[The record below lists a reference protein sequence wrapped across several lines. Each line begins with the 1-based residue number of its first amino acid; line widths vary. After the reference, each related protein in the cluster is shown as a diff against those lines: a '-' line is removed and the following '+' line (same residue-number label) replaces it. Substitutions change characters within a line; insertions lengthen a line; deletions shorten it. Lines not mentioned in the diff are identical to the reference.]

1 MGHNGRLVI
10 MDFFNINNDQWS
22 LEQVPLSIIAEQVG
36 TPCYIYSRAALTHCW
51 KAFNQA
57 FDPTRPHQINYAV
70 KANSNLAILNI
81 LARLGSGFDIVSGGE
96 LERVL
101 SAGGTPEK
109 IIFSGVGKTIPEITR
124 AIEVGIGCINI
135 ESEAELLRVSAVAAQ
150 QNRKINI
157 ALRVNPD
164 VDPLSHPYIS
174 TGLKEN
180 KFGITIAEAK
190 VLYQKALQLPGLV
203 IQGIACHIGSQI
215 LSLAPF
221 LEALTKILAL
231 VQHLKTLGVSLT
243 HLNLGGGL
251 GVRYQQETPPDPD
264 TYVKALLAK
273 ITDLNLTIHIEPGRA
288 IVANAGILL
297 TRVEY
302 IKKADGLDK
311 HFAIVDAAMND
322 LIRPALYEAWQEIV
336 CINTPHPNPYPNQ
349 LYDIVGPICETADFL
364 GKDRL
369 LPYLKPND
377 ILAVLSAGA
386 YGFSMSSNY
395 NSRPRVAE
403 VMIDA
408 NQFYIVRSRER
419 ITDLFKS
426 EKIIP

>member
-1 MGHNGRLVI
+1 
-10 MDFFNINNDQWS
+10 MDFFSINNDQWS
-22 LEQVPLSIIAEQVG
+22 LEQVPLSVIAEQVG
-36 TPCYIYSRAALTHCW
+36 TPCYVYSRSALTYYW
-51 KAFNQA
+51 KAFDQA
-57 FDPTRPHQINYAV
+57 FGLARLHQINYAV
-70 KANSNLAILNI
+70 KANSNLAVLNI

-101 SAGGTPEK
+101 SAGGVPEK
-109 IIFSGVGKTIPEITR
+109 IIFSGVGKTIPEIAR
-124 AIEVGIGCINI
+124 AIALGIGCINI
-135 ESEAELLRVSAVAAQ
+135 ESEAELLRVSAIAAQ
-150 QNRKINI
+150 QNKTVNI
-157 ALRVNPD
+157 AIRVNPD

-180 KFGITIAEAK
+180 KFGVTIAEAK
-190 VLYQKALQLPGLV
+190 VLYQKALHLPGL
-203 IQGIACHIGSQI
+203 ILQGIACHIGSQI

-231 VQHLKTLGVSLT
+231 VQELKLLNIPIT

-251 GVRYQQETPPDPD
+251 GIRYQQEIPPDPD

-302 IKKADGLDK
+302 IKKAEGLDK
-311 HFAIVDAAMND
+311 QFAIVDAAMND
-322 LIRPALYEAWQEIV
+322 LIRPALYDAWQEIV
-336 CINTPHPNPYPNQ
+336 CINTPKPNPHPNQ
-349 LYDIVGPICETADFL
+349 LYDIVGPVCETADFL
-364 GKDRL
+364 GKTRS
-369 LPYLKPND
+369 LPCLQPND
-377 ILAVLSAGA
+377 ILAILSAGA

-403 VMIDA
+403 VMVDHD
-408 NQFYIVRSRER
+408 QFYIVRPRETV
-419 ITDLFKS
+419 TDLFKT
-426 EKIIP
+426 EKTIP